1 MLNSLTSILY
11 FQVTEVFTYKR
22 LIRCQTEF
30 PSPSLDFRKW
40 LTLATFLTQY
50 LVPLLLTFVV
60 YTFVSKRIWWRIKI
74 GSSTQNQLI
83 FHLETKKRTVKMLV
97 YVVVLFAVCW
107 LPLNMYHLIIE
118 FSSYVGPMRH
128 STTTYYLCHWLAMSN
143 VCYNPFIYC
152 WLNDHF
158 RSGAKSCVVII
169 IKKVFCF
176 NINVNSHV
184 NSNKGVV
191 RYTSSIYKDSS
202 TASSSSA
209 PGRSG
214 ITQRNI
220 QDLET
225 RNPTSKED
233 CDSTNMSSDV
243 IQLEEINV
251 NKRRISPRK
260 TKELYNTA
268 SAPGV
273 EQWHEIKKSNDNE
286 LLYKFSIKYS
296 VNFHSKLHKIK
307 CLTYSTKIDKISF
320 LINSKLCQKSLKDR
334 ELFVYE
340 NNILM
345 LKNAFRFTIL
355 NKINNSDQT
364 IHKKLFRIYYIIL
377 SNKKY
382 TETGLQNTKYFIVII
397 CKLVKDVESS
407 CKKQK
412 NIICKYN
419 TKCHTLQLI

>member
-1 MLNSLTSILY
+1 MRRINSPERTSLLLLAYCSVILVSLFGNLLVCHVVVRTKRLHNSINTFLANLALSDLLITVLNIPFNLVRFLLNDWPFGQVMCSVIPFIQVSSVYASTFTMVAIAVDRY
-11 FQVTEVFTYKR
+11 KVTEVFTYKR

-158 RSGAKSCVVII
+158 RSGAKSCVVLIL
-169 IKKVFCF
+169 KKVFCF
-176 NINVNSHV
+176 NININSHV

-191 RYTSSIYKDSS
+191 RYTSSVYKDSS

-209 PGRSG
+209 PARSG

-225 RNPTSKED
+225 RNPTSKEN
-233 CDSTNMSSDV
+233 CDLTNMSNDA

-251 NKRRISPRK
+251 NKRRASPRK
-260 TKELYNTA
+260 TKALYNTA
-268 SAPGV
+268 TAPGV
-273 EQWHEIKKSNDNE
+273 EQWHEIKNSNDNE
-286 LLYKFSIKYS
+286 LLYKFSTKYS
-296 VNFHSKLHKIK
+296 VNFHSILYKI
-307 CLTYSTKIDKISF
+307 
-320 LINSKLCQKSLKDR
+320 
-334 ELFVYE
+334 
-340 NNILM
+340 
-345 LKNAFRFTIL
+345 
-355 NKINNSDQT
+355 
-364 IHKKLFRIYYIIL
+364 
-377 SNKKY
+377 
-382 TETGLQNTKYFIVII
+382 
-397 CKLVKDVESS
+397 
-407 CKKQK
+407 
-412 NIICKYN
+412 
-419 TKCHTLQLI
+419 